1 MVNSLAIIEDLY
13 KTMHSVLISKS
24 SARRFKQY
32 SETIQSEAATRWC
45 FKVLKM
51 TIVSQLHYTR
61 TSTKD
66 ANINIYEQ

>member
-32 SETIQSEAATRWC
+32 SETIQSEAAIFESW
-45 FKVLKM
+45 
-51 TIVSQLHYTR
+51 IQLGYGN
-61 TSTKD
+61 SF
-66 ANINIYEQ
+66 